1 MLLTAPLVSSRQA
14 PLEETTEWIIPY
26 AGGPSSDAGDAAAVA
41 AVWNGL
47 ELPHLRALLSL
58 LQPEPPQTGN
68 EMDFSPPHE
77 RALARSLGL
86 DDTPGQIPWA
96 AWQAGE
102 TAQACAY
109 VTPCHW
115 HIGADQ
121 VHQSDPAATP
131 LSEDESRQLLALLS
145 PWFADDGITL
155 QYQQPQRWLARGELF
170 DGLATASMDR
180 VIGRDVRPWLPDAQ
194 QARTLHRLQSEVQ
207 MLLYTHVFNDAR
219 AAQGHS
225 PINAFWVH
233 GAGSLRAGTP
243 PPAQAGVQC
252 LDDLRPAALQGN
264 PVAWRSAWQALDAGL
279 IAQLLERARA
289 QPGAGMSLTLCG
301 ERHAVTWRLRPPRW
315 LDKLSRLTGPR
326 PLPDLG
332 RML

>member
-1 MLLTAPLVSSRQA
+1 MPLTAPLVPSSQP

-26 AGGPSSDAGDAAAVA
+26 AGGPSCDAGDDAAVA
-41 AVWNGL
+41 SVWSGL
-47 ELPHLRALLSL
+47 ELPHLRALLGL
-58 LQPEPPQTGN
+58 LQAAPPQTGSD
-68 EMDFSPPHE
+68 MDFSPPHE
-77 RALARSLGL
+77 RALARALGL
-86 DDTPGQIPWA
+86 DDAPGLIAWA
-96 AWQAGE
+96 AWQAGDAE
-102 TAQACAY
+102 QACAY

-121 VHQSDPAATP
+121 VHQGDPAATP

-155 QYQQPQRWLARGELF
+155 EYQQPRRWLARGALF
-170 DGLATASMDR
+170 DGLATASLDR

-194 QARTLHRLQSEVQ
+194 QARALHRLQSEVQ

-219 AAQGHS
+219 AARGHT

-233 GAGSLRAGTP
+233 GAGRLRGGMPTAAR
-243 PPAQAGVQC
+243 PAPQC
-252 LDDLRPAALQGN
+252 LDDLRPAALQGD

-279 IAQLLERARA
+279 IARLLERARA
-289 QPGAGMSLTLCG
+289 GAPLSLTLCG
-301 ERHAVTWRLRPPRW
+301 ERHAVTWHQRAPRW
-315 LDKLSRLTGPR
+315 HDRFSRLLGPR

>member
-1 MLLTAPLVSSRQA
+1 MLLTAPLVSSTQA

-26 AGGPSSDAGDAAAVA
+26 AGGPSSDAADDAAVA
-41 AVWNGL
+41 AVWGGL
-47 ELPHLRALLSL
+47 ELPHLQSL
-58 LQPEPPQTGN
+58 LALMQPAPAQTGT

-77 RALARSLGL
+77 RALAHSLGL
-86 DDTPGQIPWA
+86 PDTPGLIAWA

-121 VHQSDPAATP
+121 VHQSDPATTP
-131 LSEDESRQLLALLS
+131 LSDEESRQLLALLA
-145 PWFADDGITL
+145 PWFADDGIVL
-155 QYQQPQRWLARGELF
+155 EYQQPQRWLARGALF
-170 DGLATASMDR
+170 DDLATASMDR

-194 QARTLHRLQSEVQ
+194 QARALHRLQSEVQ

-219 AAQGHS
+219 AARGQV

-233 GAGSLRAGTP
+233 GAGRLQPGT
-243 PPAQAGVQC
+243 ATGAKAAVQC
-252 LDDLRPAALQGN
+252 LDDLHAAALQGN
-264 PVAWRSAWQALDAGL
+264 PAAWREAWKALDAGL
-279 IAQLLERARA
+279 IARLLERVRA
-289 QPGAGMSLTLCG
+289 GHPLTLTLCG
-301 ERHAVTWRLRPPRW
+301 ERHAIAWSSRPPRW
-315 LDKLSRLTGPR
+315 LDRLAGLFGPR
-326 PLPDLG
+326 ALPDLG